1 MAEDVLAPLAGKV
14 LSLAVEV
21 GAVVQEDD
29 EVLVLEAMKMET
41 GGYAPCDGQVVVI
54 KVQVGDQ
61 VEEDDPLATID

>member
-1 MAEDVLAPLAGKV
+1 M
-14 LSLAVEV
+14 SLAVEV

-41 GGYAPCDGQVVVI
+41 VVYAPCDGQVVVI
-54 KVQVGDQ
+54 KAQVGDQ